1 MATCLD
7 WLKLDCHAAIFAANP
22 SGLANAT
29 AVFDLADHTKW
40 ISPSLQHL
48 NSSISALSRRPLAND
63 VMATR
68 LATSWLPAS
77 DTSLA
82 RLPSKGLL
90 LAETLRDMHE
100 RRTVL

>member
-48 NSSISALSRRPLAND
+48 NSPISAVSRRPLANEII
-63 VMATR
+63 ATR
-68 LATSWLPAS
+68 LVTPRLPAS

-82 RLPSKGLL
+82 PLSSKRLL